1 MARPTLPARIKRSE
15 TVYIS
20 VTRDEKKTIEA
31 AQKKS
36 GKSTVSEWLREIVKK
51 ECERVLT
58 G

>member
-1 MARPTLPARIKRSE
+1 MSRPALPARVRKSE

-31 AQKKS
+31 ASKKS

-58 G
+58 